1 MNSEEIKAQRLK
13 YCRFYKGEDECPF
26 KYYQTNNEQDH
37 KKANYWWFEKYY
49 VKGLGD
55 KLCSYDIYRNEGGKE
70 FDTIP
75 AELLDVMISSW
86 SKYGYY
92 FPAKENPKEMEDFY
106 EWVEEYLSFRGEV
119 GGDM

>member
-13 YCRFYKGEDECPF
+13 YCRFYKGEEVCPF
-26 KYYQTNNEQDH
+26 KPYNTNDKEVLDKNLFWWQEWYYI
-37 KKANYWWFEKYY
+37 
-49 VKGLGD
+49 KGLGD
-55 KLCSYDIYRNEGGKE
+55 KLHSYQIYIDEGGKK
-70 FDTIP
+70 FNTIP

-106 EWVEEYLSFRGEV
+106 EWVEEYLSFRDKV